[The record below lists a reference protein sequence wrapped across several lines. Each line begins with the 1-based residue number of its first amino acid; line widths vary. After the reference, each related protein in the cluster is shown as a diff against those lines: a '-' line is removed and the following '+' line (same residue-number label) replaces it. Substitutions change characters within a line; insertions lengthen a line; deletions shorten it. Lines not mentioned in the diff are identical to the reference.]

1 MMLYH
6 KPKQAS
12 DRFNVYK
19 GCFEI
24 YVMSSNVWERAAK
37 EGYIENCMERVGNNF
52 FCSFL
57 LCFTCACCFS
67 RAEIACRV
75 CCDSCLHHD
84 EIVQSEPDGPGIMP
98 RIPSTMKGPG
108 KV

>member
-1 MMLYH
+1 M
-6 KPKQAS
+6 
-12 DRFNVYK
+12 FGNVQQK
-19 GCFEI
+19 RGI
-24 YVMSSNVWERAAK
+24 LRTAWNVLV
-37 EGYIENCMERVGNNF
+37 IIFSVL
-52 FCSFL
+52 FCCVSPVHVV
-57 LCFTCACCFS
+57 FS

-98 RIPSTMKGPG
+98 RIPSSMKGPG